1 MLPLL
6 RIVPVGGVFLA
17 IMIVI
22 LALNP
27 PGDTRPPLSRA
38 ATSARGALAS
48 ASDHPEWR
56 QFLIHAAVR
65 RADELERLR
74 ELPDTPVRM
83 PEVTIEVPVEAP
95 PPAAAEE
102 PPKVAGLPV
111 ERTDAD
117 PEDLTG
123 SISELPGVTI
133 PIEIGEASSTE
144 LPVTPPPDTP
154 PVIRMPEQSKPLNES
169 RSKPVQ
175 RIRRAK
181 AVAKPAPPP
190 ETPNLFEVF
199 FNSLQG
205 KPQTPS
211 TAEAVRPVTTRKT
224 SPPAAAAPAIRPA
237 TVNADRR

>member
-27 PGDTRPPLSRA
+27 PGDSRPPLSWA

-74 ELPDTPVRM
+74 ELPDTPARV
-83 PEVTIEVPVEAP
+83 PEATIEVPVEAP

-102 PPKVAGLPV
+102 LPKIAGLPV
-111 ERTDAD
+111 ERTDVD

-123 SISELPGVTI
+123 SISEMTGATM
-133 PIEIGEASSTE
+133 PIEIGESSSTE
-144 LPVTPPPDTP
+144 LPVTPPPESP
-154 PVIRMPEQSKPLNES
+154 PVIRRPERIKPLNET
-169 RSKPVQ
+169 RGKPVP
-175 RIRRAK
+175 RARRVK
-181 AVAKPAPPP
+181 AVVTPAPP
-190 ETPNLFEVF
+190 ETPNLFEAF
-199 FNSLQG
+199 FNALQG
-205 KPQTPS
+205 KPQPPAT
-211 TAEAVRPVTTRKT
+211 TQAVRPVTARKT
-224 SPPAAAAPAIRPA
+224 SPPAVVAPAIQPA
-237 TVNADRR
+237 TVSADRR